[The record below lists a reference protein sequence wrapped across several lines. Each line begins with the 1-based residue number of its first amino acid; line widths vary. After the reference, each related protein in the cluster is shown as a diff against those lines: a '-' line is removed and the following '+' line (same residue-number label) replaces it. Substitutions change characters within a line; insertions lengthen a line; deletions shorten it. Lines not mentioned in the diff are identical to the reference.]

1 MAWWPTIHPR
11 YSDFKLVVEALC
23 SYSTMLCVFSCLTQR
38 PSTAFTGDAQFSTQ
52 SYNPGLAGYVRFHT
66 LPQLAS
72 SENDRSTPKQCILN
86 STSTRSGHALHLS
99 LPPSH
104 SQMLPNSPRSK
115 RFNLVLPH
123 LLLVPVSAPPE
134 LLRLNNVTVQTPCS
148 DALSPPTS
156 TRIPMLPATPLPKYQ
171 CWIIAYL
178 CQCVQVPFS
187 PTLYYFYPTLR

>member
-1 MAWWPTIHPR
+1 
-11 YSDFKLVVEALC
+11 
-23 SYSTMLCVFSCLTQR
+23 MLCVFSCLTQR

-156 TRIPMLPATPLPKYQ
+156 TRIPMLDYCISMPMCAGSLLTHPVLFLSHPEVAGSAK
-171 CWIIAYL
+171 L
-178 CQCVQVPFS
+178 
-187 PTLYYFYPTLR
+187 